1 MPMMFFGNYPLV
13 EFLNAV
19 TGWDFDV
26 EEVLTTGA
34 RIQTVRH
41 SFNIREGIQ
50 ASDVKLPPRMLGQP
64 PLEEGP
70 LSGVS
75 IDVESLAADYRQ
87 AMGWDPDSGEPR
99 ADTLEKLGL
108 TRLVK
113 NHS

>member
-19 TGWDFDV
+19 TGWDLDV

-64 PLEEGP
+64 PLDKGP
-70 LSGVS
+70 LSGVT
-75 IDVESLAADYRQ
+75 IDVDSLSAEYRQ
-87 AMGWDPDSGEPR
+87 AMGWDPDTSRP
-99 ADTLEKLGL
+99 
-108 TRLVK
+108 
-113 NHS
+113 S